1 MDIDVVRHVLAVHLG
16 SKYRV
21 LEDQVVRNDVGAQ
34 DVSAVIDVA
43 QEHVQRA
50 DPLLQTL
57 FQQGPFLAR
66 EDPGDH
72 VERDQ
77 ALLGLGVAIDGK
89 GDTDPAEQQFRF
101 LAAILQRFRGRLLQ
115 PTGELMVGLAEVAA
129 GQVHFI
135 KRDCHKS

>member
-1 MDIDVVRHVLAVHLG
+1 M
-16 SKYRV
+16 
-21 LEDQVVRNDVGAQ
+21 
-34 DVSAVIDVA
+34 
-43 QEHVQRA
+43 A
-50 DPLLQTL
+50 DPLFQAL

-66 EDPGDH
+66 KDPRNH

-77 ALLGLGVAIDGK
+77 PLLGFGVAIDRE
-89 GDTDPAEQQFRF
+89 GDPDPAEQQLRF

-115 PTGELMVGLAEVAA
+115 PSGELMVSRAEVAA